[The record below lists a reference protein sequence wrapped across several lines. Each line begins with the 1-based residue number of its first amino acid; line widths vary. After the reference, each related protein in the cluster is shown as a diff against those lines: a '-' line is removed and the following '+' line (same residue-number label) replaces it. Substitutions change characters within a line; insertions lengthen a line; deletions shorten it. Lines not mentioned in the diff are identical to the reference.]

1 MNLDKNFHKEI
12 SFRNP
17 KHVTLDSSVI
27 VTYSLFKLNLK
38 VTYLKLNIKTA
49 NYGNTGAI

>member
-38 VTYLKLNIKTA
+38 DHTNIKTA